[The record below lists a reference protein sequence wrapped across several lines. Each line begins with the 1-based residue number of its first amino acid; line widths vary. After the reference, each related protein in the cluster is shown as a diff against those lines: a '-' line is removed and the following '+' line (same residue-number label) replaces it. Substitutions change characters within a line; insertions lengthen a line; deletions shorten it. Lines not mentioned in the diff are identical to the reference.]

1 MNGIYELST
10 TAKQLNDNGETDQ
23 AVALIPYS
31 TWNNRGNAEMAV
43 WIPASAAYARPT
55 PKPTI
60 ASRAHSYTVVSAPIQ
75 KDGLEIE
82 RRDYCYGVNDGKTIY
97 TDGDEF
103 GIVDKSGEIVLRAK
117 YENLAYASPDRY
129 IAEDS
134 DGKWGVITAE
144 GEEIIPFDYAS
155 IVQMSTDKSHYFA
168 FEDSDWILIDE
179 KGEQVGTEE
188 FSDFN
193 PRTDAIDQFYSEA
206 NQDDEMDY
214 SIDAPAQIEPEEYAT
229 DSVAVPVYDYDY
241 AYYDEEVCSQ

>member
-1 MNGIYELST
+1 
-10 TAKQLNDNGETDQ
+10 
-23 AVALIPYS
+23 
-31 TWNNRGNAEMAV
+31 
-43 WIPASAAYARPT
+43 
-55 PKPTI
+55 
-60 ASRAHSYTVVSAPIQ
+60 
-75 KDGLEIE
+75 
-82 RRDYCYGVNDGKTIY
+82 
-97 TDGDEF
+97 
-103 GIVDKSGEIVLRAK
+103 
-117 YENLAYASPDRY
+117 
-129 IAEDS
+129 
-134 DGKWGVITAE
+134 
-144 GEEIIPFDYAS
+144 
-155 IVQMSTDKSHYFA
+155 MSTDKSHYFA